1 MKRKEK
7 SNLRE
12 IKTTDKSANRAIR
25 QNLKYELKTF
35 TVYDLHTEQWSGLHC
50 EYSIAI

>member
-25 QNLKYELKTF
+25 QILNTN
-35 TVYDLHTEQWSGLHC
+35 
-50 EYSIAI
+50 